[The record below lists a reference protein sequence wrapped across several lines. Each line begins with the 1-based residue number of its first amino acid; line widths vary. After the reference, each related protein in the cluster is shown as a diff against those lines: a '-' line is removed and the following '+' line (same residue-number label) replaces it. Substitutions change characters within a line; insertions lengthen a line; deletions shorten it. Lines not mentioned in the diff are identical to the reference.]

1 MRVCLFTDT
10 YFPDTCKRSAYIKT
24 LYDCLIARGNR
35 VMIVVPDYK
44 EETLFVEDGVMHC
57 PARKLPS
64 WRPRGCQLG
73 LKKERFRRIKEFNP
87 DILHAH
93 DCSALGRF
101 AMRAARKFDLP
112 LLFTFHDPAET
123 RPDDT
128 PLPEPESKTPR
139 ALYHHAASRISSA
152 LRVRDLRRILS
163 LADLITSPSGKA
175 QSRIR
180 DMRVNRKVEYFSDSV
195 NADLFHP
202 ARITED
208 DKWSLRNRL
217 GLSEGQ
223 KIILFAG
230 VLSPDKNLDTLLS
243 IWSRRLRD
251 DDTLRFVIAGDGSE
265 QSSLTET
272 AEKLEIADR
281 VVFAGALSHDD
292 MAVLYSIS
300 TVYLSALVS
309 ETIPLSMLEAVTAGL
324 PILLKYDS
332 DNLHHIIERK
342 NGFFFRSGK
351 EMASLIRQFASIS
364 PEETERLREGVR
376 STAHEFGA
384 ENKMDALVDAYNRT
398 ISRHYNGHE

>member
-24 LYDCLIARGNR
+24 LYDCLIAQGNR
-35 VMIVVPDYK
+35 VMIVVPDYT
-44 EETLFVEDGVMHC
+44 EEALFVEDGVMHC
-57 PARKLPS
+57 PARKLPA
-64 WRPRGCQLG
+64 WRPRGCHLG
-73 LKKERFRRIKEFNP
+73 AKKERFRRIKEFNP

-123 RPDDT
+123 RPDDA
-128 PLPEPESKTPR
+128 PPPEPDAKTPR
-139 ALYHHAASRISSA
+139 AFYRRAASRISSL
-152 LRVRDLRRILS
+152 LRVRNLRGMLS
-163 LADLITSPSGKA
+163 LADLIASPSSKA
-175 QSRIR
+175 QARIR
-180 DMRVNRKVEYFSDSV
+180 DMRVDRKVEYFPDSV
-195 NADLFHP
+195 SADLFHP
-202 ARITED
+202 AHVTED

-217 GLSEGQ
+217 GLSEKQ

-230 VLSPDKNLDTLLS
+230 VLSPDKNLGILLS
-243 IWSRRLRD
+243 IWSRRLKD
-251 DDTLRFVIAGDGSE
+251 DDTLRFVIAGEGSE
-265 QSSLTET
+265 QPSLAAA

-281 VVFAGALSHDD
+281 VVFSGALSHDD

-309 ETIPLSMLEAVTAGL
+309 ETIPLSMLEAVTAGV
-324 PILLKYDS
+324 PILLKYDP

-342 NGFFFRSGK
+342 NGFFFRTGK
-351 EMASLIRQFASIS
+351 ELAALIRQFASLS

-376 STAHEFGA
+376 STAREFGA
-384 ENKMDALVDAYNRT
+384 ENKMDALIDAYNRT